1 MRGAALVKLSSLKIQ
16 VNPSPTWYNLTEIAK
31 LWSGVEISTDDWLK
45 NVLTLYKMQQVYP
58 SHNISKAN
66 IVWAYPTIATSF
78 YDTLSHSIVVP
89 LSAILVPY
97 FQPKLPPY
105 LHYASVGVQV
115 AKEILRSITK
125 SFEDKTVK
133 CVPGSIHVLAN
144 HSMEILIHS
153 GAMQI
158 SYHALMTLSGPSK
171 GMERLSGLGMT
182 PIQIFYVVA
191 SQDLCA
197 QSQYSNGI
205 DTDTEDFNDM

>member
-1 MRGAALVKLSSLKIQ
+1 MKLSSLKIQ
-16 VNPSPTWYNLTEIAK
+16 VNPSPKWYNLTEIGNM
-31 LWSGVEISTDDWLK
+31 LEGVEISTDDWFK
-45 NVLTLYKMQQVYP
+45 NILTIYKLQQVHP
-58 SHNISKAN
+58 SYNISKAH
-66 IVWAYPTIATSF
+66 IAWAYPTIATSF

-89 LSAILVPY
+89 LSVILVPY

-105 LHYASVGVQV
+105 LHYASVGVQL

-125 SFEDKTVK
+125 SFEEKTVK
-133 CVPGSIHVLAN
+133 CVPGSVHVLSN

-171 GMERLSGLGMT
+171 GMERLSGLSMT
-182 PIQIFYVVA
+182 PIQIFYAVA

-197 QSQYSNGI
+197 ESQYIGI